1 MLLQRLRA
9 LTGPATAVVWS
20 REMRRPNHVQVP
32 PDVEPWLVVVPDP
45 IRLTSEAERA
55 AHRAKLVD
63 EIAARMTD
71 YDVRAY
77 TVQNA
82 AADKPTRLAREVIRK
97 KARALADKITPQ
109 KSTYANVRV
118 HAEAAMMGLGCTFC
132 TDSSAEQARAAL
144 GFEQAETDALKA
156 VFTVCSL
163 A

>member
-1 MLLQRLRA
+1 MYWLADIERNHNLAPR
-9 LTGPATAVVWS
+9 TIKPPPGPSSWRGEIDWETLSSEWMPLIGVAA
-20 REMRRPNHVQVP
+20 RP
-32 PDVEPWLVVVPDP
+32 
-45 IRLTSEAERA
+45 IGAAERYSA
-55 AHRAKLVD
+55 GTVQPY
-63 EIAARMTD
+63 EIS
-71 YDVRAY
+71 VRAY
-77 TVQNA
+77 VQNA
-82 AADKPTRLAREVIRK
+82 AADKPTRLTREVIRK

-144 GFEQAETDALKA
+144 GLEQAETDALKA